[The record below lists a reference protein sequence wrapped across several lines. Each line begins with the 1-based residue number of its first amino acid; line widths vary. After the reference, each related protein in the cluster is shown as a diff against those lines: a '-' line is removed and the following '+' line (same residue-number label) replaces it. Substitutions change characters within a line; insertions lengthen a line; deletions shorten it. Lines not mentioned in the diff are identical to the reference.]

1 MDFRWVVLSAGY
13 MGLTLSARGN
23 HIGEGS
29 GLGPHLASTYG
40 IFGVAGID
48 Q

>member
-23 HIGEGS
+23 HIGA
-29 GLGPHLASTYG
+29 LLALKSL
-40 IFGVAGID
+40 
-48 Q
+48 